1 MFDEVF
7 YENKKTH
14 RKELIII
21 VVAYLIVMLLV
32 PYLIL
37 HYKIISISANSD
49 SWIVEGQIEL
59 AFFIMFL
66 AEFSFA
72 FLVGLITHKGVV
84 YKTLIICSFLVKLV
98 LYTLFSVFAF
108 WFTTSK
114 FNTEIEFLFVR
125 LIVAFYAFKGIFFAS
140 ILCCIPTLFG
150 VEMGKLYKN
159 KKNEYLINRRIEENE
174 Y

>member
-7 YENKKTH
+7 YENKKIH

-66 AEFSFA
+66 AEF
-72 FLVGLITHKGVV
+72 
-84 YKTLIICSFLVKLV
+84 Y
-98 LYTLFSVFAF
+98 
-108 WFTTSK
+108 
-114 FNTEIEFLFVR
+114 
-125 LIVAFYAFKGIFFAS
+125 
-140 ILCCIPTLFG
+140 ILCFQYLLFG
-150 VEMGKLYKN
+150 LQQVSLIPKLSFF
-159 KKNEYLINRRIEENE
+159 LCV
-174 Y
+174 